1 MNATATI
8 NPEAISLLHE
18 GWRLLIAQLGI
29 QKATQFI
36 ILIERGQGDAVDE
49 ISSYWRDLSIEDIHQ
64 KVLDWKET
72 STNHYG
78 INNVSQN
85 MRQLQDCL

>member
-1 MNATATI
+1 LSIIDAVKKQKI
-8 NPEAISLLHE
+8 HLLSSDI
-18 GWRLLIAQLGI
+18 LL
-29 QKATQFI
+29 FEVHN
-36 ILIERGQGDAVDE
+36 ILSKRKRGQGDAVDE
-49 ISSYWRDLSIEDIHQ
+49 ISNYWRDLSIEDIHQ